1 MAGASG
7 DSEAMR
13 LEFPG
18 GMEAAGAA
26 RAALAERLR
35 ERMAAA
41 RLEELRLL
49 VTELVANSVRHG
61 GVDGRGRIVIEV
73 ELLDDRA
80 RVQVSDTGAQGEPE
94 LLPPDLGG
102 GGGFGLYLVD
112 RIALRWGAEHD
123 PDLRVWFELAR
134 S

>member
-1 MAGASG
+1 MT
-7 DSEAMR
+7 
-13 LEFPG
+13 
-18 GMEAAGAA
+18 AAGAA
-26 RAALAERLR
+26 RAALAERLD
-35 ERMAAA
+35 EAFAPA

-61 GVDGRGRIVIEV
+61 AVDERGVVVVEV

-80 RVQVSDTGAQGEPE
+80 RVQVSDSGRQGEPRM
-94 LLPPDLGG
+94 LPPDLDG

-112 RIALRWGAEHD
+112 RIAIRWGAEHD
-123 PDLRVWFELAR
+123 PGLRVWFELAR